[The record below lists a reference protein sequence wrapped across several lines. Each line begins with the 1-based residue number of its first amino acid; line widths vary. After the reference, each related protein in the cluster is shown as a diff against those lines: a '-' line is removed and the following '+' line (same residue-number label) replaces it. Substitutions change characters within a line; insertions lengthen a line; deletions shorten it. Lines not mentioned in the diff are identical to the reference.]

1 MGQSL
6 VSTWLVLGKVRA
18 LLLLEEFLVQMVRCL
33 ASNSG
38 LAQSSVLML
47 APVEWVEVVGGI
59 VSGVAEMV
67 YFLVVVSDEDTVG
80 VVTAEFEAAAIGES
94 VVGGASD
101 IVEHAEWLEVAEPVV
116 TEVGGPAVGV

>member
-38 LAQSSVLML
+38 LAQISMLML

-67 YFLVVVSDEDTVG
+67 CCLLL
-80 VVTAEFEAAAIGES
+80 VTAALF
-94 VVGGASD
+94 
-101 IVEHAEWLEVAEPVV
+101 V
-116 TEVGGPAVGV
+116 TGHCSTHRNKQRGVTTQCTSL